1 MNSGNHVMRIG
12 ELGVWLFESLADV
25 RSDFRRALF
34 HHLSRGP
41 PHGRQRLVPGAGK
54 IGSLGHRVRMSTSQ
68 AKEVK
73 LSRIDSDA
81 ALFEVESGTYSFLS
95 R

>member
-1 MNSGNHVMRIG
+1 
-12 ELGVWLFESLADV
+12 
-25 RSDFRRALF
+25 
-34 HHLSRGP
+34 
-41 PHGRQRLVPGAGK
+41 
-54 IGSLGHRVRMSTSQ
+54 MSTSQ
-68 AKEVK
+68 AIEVK